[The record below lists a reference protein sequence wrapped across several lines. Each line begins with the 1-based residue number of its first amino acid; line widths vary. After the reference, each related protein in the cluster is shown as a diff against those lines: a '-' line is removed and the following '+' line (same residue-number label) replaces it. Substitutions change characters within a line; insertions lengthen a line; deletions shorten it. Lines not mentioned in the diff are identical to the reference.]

1 MGKTNAERRLQAVNS
16 NLTLDRQL
24 IGQVKINDN
33 VSIDIYRPQYPQLVP
48 HVPDL
53 PRLMQAFKTMQLY
66 VQWLMQKYA
75 LGQDAFLIGPP
86 SRMKRQIALAFAQL
100 LRKEVEYLIIT
111 GETTESDLKL
121 RREIVDASVVFV
133 EQAPVKAALYGRILI
148 IEGIE
153 RAERNILPILNNLLE
168 NRELQLD
175 DGRFFMNPKAFD
187 NLITT
192 GGQTVEQLNSQ
203 NLFRISEQFM
213 VIALGLPVP
222 KYKGFMLDP
231 PFRSRFQSRSLSLS
245 QFDADFM
252 AKVFRIDDL
261 KVQNLVQIVLK
272 FKSLINAAAE
282 AQSEISECIADFDT
296 LMEVCTRLDVQTI
309 DTIQML
315 SCIYP
320 PLYRLLYNNV
330 ILQILV
336 ECGLNTVSQKPGS
349 ELGLDQ
355 QQALNVISTMI
366 RAGQNVALIG
376 ESGCGK
382 SYLVQQLS
390 MHLGKDK
397 QQIIVIPVHSDVTY
411 KDLLQTRS
419 TDSKGNTVWR
429 NSLLVEAALNG
440 HIVVLDGVHQLHPD
454 VLNALSW
461 FMQMR
466 SVTLPDGTLVT
477 DGHQADGETSMKA
490 DRNVIYAHSNFRVIA
505 VGAIDATKQVNGPA
519 VDWITPQ
526 LQNCLVFVHLRN
538 LPLEQC
544 RSIILQ
550 RVNGADP
557 HLIQKLLQLSLQLRT
572 SDEVLLQ
579 PLKEFLNIVQL
590 KRLVLMHYQYGMSL
604 QMLIRDACLYSI
616 LPLDVQKVLDR
627 LIQDHLGVEQ
637 VNSTLSIDILNQNGE
652 TVVKAGQQRYA
663 VTNERDREL
672 IPNVFFV
679 QNKSQMN
686 ILNRMCLCYIES
698 QPILLIGN
706 QGVGKNKI
714 ADKFCQMLQ
723 LPRQYMQLNRD
734 STFQS
739 LVSVPT
745 FDSGA
750 IRYVDSPLVTAA
762 IRGHVVVID
771 EADKASPQVLAALK
785 SLIKDQLLHLGDGRV
800 LVGSQELSGGSSLS
814 SLPIHKDFRLI
825 VLANRAGFPFQGN
838 DFYASMSDCF
848 CPFVVQNP
856 DRESELEMVRQYA
869 PDIHDT
875 VLVQLQALFTDLR
888 ELSDKGQLSYPYSTR
903 ELVNVV
909 KQLQKFPSSSI
920 SIALR
925 NVFDFDSYD
934 SDRANL
940 ISSILAK
947 HGLAPLLSSA
957 DSLLSGRFAVSRSI
971 YPPISVNVNT
981 VYSLIQVS
989 APRIE
994 TFPLSLGSSVKLFA
1008 DRRLVPIDSAY
1019 CNGTEITQVFIL
1031 PFKSLSCNVDQF
1043 ANGKFLMIDQN
1054 PYSIVIL
1061 DLQRMEAIEYDVHDT
1076 FRNSTQ
1082 QEPMDIQFCSVCT
1095 ISDQQSWK
1103 AVLLHESM
1111 SRLYSY
1117 DFDRNIVSF
1126 FPLDEVA
1133 GSGKLC
1139 IIKLGESQVGI
1150 YRQQCHHFLVID
1162 FQLNKKVL
1170 ITFNQAVQSIQKFVG
1185 DGLILISTATGSKLM
1200 LDRLKWTMYEIPQL
1214 PDLLCFPLSDGFVA
1228 QADIQNTSSLLSIV
1242 SVGSNEVALNMSDQI
1257 TDFQTVVCSQ
1267 QDVTV
1272 VCNHEHIDISY
1283 PDSLVRLK
1291 LSRSDSRAL
1300 QCLPSGLPG
1309 GFFLFKG
1316 DCIFQLNTQRQRHQL
1331 HGASSS
1337 QESDS
1342 NPEIML
1348 SFNGV
1353 PGIGFGDGDGDGQGE
1368 GHGASERKDT
1378 QFSAEHHLST
1388 RETSPQLSQEIL
1400 EAQQRVRQAALKK
1413 RLSAISNSEI
1423 QAEEYER
1430 RKQKIF
1436 GSIRELKTILE
1447 ASELKT
1453 KEKQWQSNQVYGDF
1467 DDRKIVD
1474 SVVGERNIYKRR
1486 LVKDNNPF
1494 ATNLQPKKLI
1504 ISFDVSA
1511 SMSRYN
1517 PHDGRL
1523 ERTLEVALMLLE
1535 SLCGFEHKFKYEI
1548 CGHSGDS
1555 AYIPFV
1561 KPSQYPKTDSERL
1574 KIIEEMHAHSTH
1586 CIAGD
1591 NTLNALRLV
1600 TDAAASTD
1608 SQEEFD
1614 ERIVILIS
1622 DANIEQYGISASDL
1636 RQEMEN
1642 VKENVVSSYL
1652 IFIGSLRDQ
1661 AQKLLKELP
1670 VGHCYICEDSSEL
1683 PGIVRR
1689 ILSQRL

>member
-1 MGKTNAERRLQAVNS
+1 MGKTNAERRLQALNG

-24 IGQVKINDN
+24 IGQVQINDN
-33 VSIDIYRPQYPQLVP
+33 VNIDIHRPQYYQLVP
-48 HVPDL
+48 HLPDL
-53 PRLMQAFKTMQLY
+53 PRLMQASKTMQVY

-86 SRMKRQIALAFAQL
+86 SRIKRQIALAFAQL
-100 LRKEVEYLIIT
+100 LHKEVEYLIIT

-121 RREIVDASVVFV
+121 RREIVDGSVVFV
-133 EQAPVKAALYGRILI
+133 EQAPIKAALYGRILI

-175 DGRFFMNPKAFD
+175 DGRFLMNPNTFD
-187 NLITT
+187 NLITK

-245 QFDADFM
+245 EFDSDSM
-252 AKVFRIDDL
+252 AKASRIGDQN
-261 KVQNLVQIVLK
+261 VSNLVQIVLN

-282 AQSEISECIADFDT
+282 TQSDIPDCVADFDAVIK
-296 LMEVCTRLDVQTI
+296 VCTHLDVKMI
-309 DTIQML
+309 DAIQLL

-320 PLYRLLYNNV
+320 QLYKLLQNNV
-330 ILQILV
+330 IQQILV
-336 ECGLNTVSQKPGS
+336 ECGLNTVSQEPRS

-355 QQALNVISTMI
+355 SQALNVISTMI
-366 RAGQNVALIG
+366 RARQNVALIG

-382 SYLVQQLS
+382 SYLVQKLS
-390 MHLGKDK
+390 MHLGKGK

-419 TDSKGNTVWR
+419 TDFKGNTVWR

-440 HIVVLDGVHQLHPD
+440 HLVVLDGVHQLHPD

-466 SVTLPDGTLVT
+466 SVTLPDGTFII
-477 DGHQADGETSMKA
+477 DCHQADGETLKA
-490 DRNVIYAHSNFRVIA
+490 DRNVIYVHSDFRIIA
-505 VGAIDATKQVNGPA
+505 VGTTDATKQANGPA
-519 VDWITPQ
+519 VEWITPQ
-526 LQNCLVFVHLRN
+526 LQNCLMFVHLRN
-538 LPLEQC
+538 LPLEQSC
-544 RSIILQ
+544 SIIQQ

-557 HLIQKLLQLSLQLRT
+557 HLIQQLLQLSHRLRT

-579 PLKEFLNIVQL
+579 SLKGFLDIVQL
-590 KRLVLMHYQYGMSL
+590 CRLVLMHYFYGISL
-604 QMLIRDACLYSI
+604 QNLIRDACLYSI

-637 VNSTLSIDILNQNGE
+637 VNSTLSIKILNKNGE
-652 TVVKAGQQRYA
+652 TVVKAGQRQYT

-679 QNKSQMN
+679 ENQSQMY
-686 ILNRMCLCYIES
+686 ILNRMCFCYIES

-800 LVGSQELSGGSSLS
+800 LVGSQELSGGAHFI

-856 DRESELEMVRQYA
+856 DRESELDMVRKYA
-869 PDIHDT
+869 PDLPAT

-903 ELVNVV
+903 ELVNVA
-909 KQLQKFPSSSI
+909 KHLQNFPSSSI

-947 HGLAPLLSSA
+947 HGLASLLSSA
-957 DSLLSGRFAVSRSI
+957 NSLLSGRFAVQRSI
-971 YPPISVNVNT
+971 HPPLQFNVKT
-981 VYSLIQVS
+981 VYSMRQVS

-994 TFPLSLGSSVKLFA
+994 TYQLSLGSSVKLVA
-1008 DRRLVPIDSAY
+1008 DRRLVPIDSVY
-1019 CNGTEITQVFIL
+1019 CNGTEITQVFTL

-1043 ANGKFLMIDQN
+1043 ADGKFLMVDQN

-1061 DLQRMEAIEYDVHDT
+1061 DLQKMEAIEYDIHDT
-1076 FRNSTQ
+1076 FRNSVK

-1095 ISDQQSWK
+1095 MSDQQSWK

-1117 DFDRNIVSF
+1117 DFDRNVVSF

-1139 IIKLGESQVGI
+1139 LIKLGGSQVGI
-1150 YRQQCHHFLVID
+1150 YRQQCHHLIVID

-1170 ITFNQAVQSIQKFVG
+1170 VTFSEAVLSIQKFVG
-1185 DGLILISTATGSKLM
+1185 EGLILISTATGSRLM
-1200 LDRLKWTMYEIPQL
+1200 LGMLKWAMYEIPRL
-1214 PDLLCFPLSDGFVA
+1214 PDLQCFPLSDGFVA
-1228 QADIQNTSSLLSIV
+1228 QAGIRDGLSPLSIV
-1242 SVGSNEVALNMSDQI
+1242 SVGSNELALNSCDQI
-1257 TDFQTVVCSQ
+1257 VDYQTVVCIQ
-1267 QDVTV
+1267 QEVTII
-1272 VCNHEHIDISY
+1272 CNDEHIDILY

-1291 LSRSDSRAL
+1291 LSKSDSRTI

-1316 DCIFQLNTQRQRHQL
+1316 DCILQSNTQRQRHQL

-1337 QESDS
+1337 QESDG

-1348 SFNGV
+1348 NFNGV

-1368 GHGASERKDT
+1368 GHGTSERKDA
-1378 QFSAEHHLST
+1378 QFSAEHHLLT
-1388 RETSPQLSQEIL
+1388 RETSPQLSKEIL

-1413 RLSAISNSEI
+1413 RLSAISTSEI

-1486 LVKDNNPF
+1486 FVKENNPF
-1494 ATNLQPKKLI
+1494 ATNLLPKKLI

-1548 CGHSGDS
+1548 CGHSGDA

-1561 KPSQYPKTDSERL
+1561 RSSQYPKTDSERL
-1574 KIIEEMHAHSTH
+1574 KIIEQMHAHSTH

-1591 NTLNALRLV
+1591 NTLNALKLV

-1614 ERIVILIS
+1614 ERIVVLIS

-1642 VKENVVSSYL
+1642 VRENVVSSYL
-1652 IFIGSLRDQ
+1652 IFIGSFRNL

-1670 VGHCYICEDSSEL
+1670 VGHCYICEDSSDL